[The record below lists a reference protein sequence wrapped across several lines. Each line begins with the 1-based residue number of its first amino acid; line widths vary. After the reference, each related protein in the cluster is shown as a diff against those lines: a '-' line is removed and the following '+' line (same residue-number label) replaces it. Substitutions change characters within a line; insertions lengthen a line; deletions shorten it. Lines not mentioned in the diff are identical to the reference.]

1 MYVLWNTHM
10 CIQIWINI
18 LCMHGLNICHIS
30 SCIGRLSQIEDY
42 WYTSIWFYMY
52 FMFVC
57 RCVVVWQWTR
67 MNAFHHMIHLALQ
80 NTESFERNR
89 RKLFFWVVF
98 FEGWL
103 RIFAIQ
109 RHLGDLSS
117 RTRLSD
123 DTALQ
128 PERGHLQMRKNYLC
142 SNVSKNWNEK
152 MSTNEF

>member
-42 WYTSIWFYMY
+42 WYTSICTSCSFVGVLLCLMTMK
-52 FMFVC
+52 MF
-57 RCVVVWQWTR
+57 

-80 NTESFERNR
+80 NTERNR
-89 RKLFFWVVF
+89 RNCFFR
-98 FEGWL
+98 GSWL

-117 RTRLSD
+117 RTRLWRYGV
-123 DTALQ
+123 TAWTWSSSNAQKL
-128 PERGHLQMRKNYLC
+128 PLLERFR
-142 SNVSKNWNEK
+142 NWNEK